1 MSHVSYKWV
10 MSHMSASW
18 LRYYPGE
25 CHSGS
30 HGNGLIRMSHVS
42 YAWVTSHMNE
52 SWLVVSRRMPLKFA
66 FREAKTH
73 SIYYLKGHFP
83 QRSPVIDCSF
93 AERDL
98 RLQAFCGSPPPC
110 INKSR
115 LTWMSSVSYE
125 CVMPCVNKICYTLI
139 LSKDPSKMGLFRR
152 IHIQVCT
159 YIYIYVYVYLYIYIY
174 IYVCM
179 YMYMYIYIYLC
190 VCMLKNTSIYICN
203 NIYVHVYVYI
213 YI

>member
-1 MSHVSYKWV
+1 MSHISESCLIWVRRDWGIIQANAIQGLMGMVSYEWV
-10 MSHMSASW
+10 MSHMHESRLIWMSRDW
-18 LRYYPGE
+18 WYPDE
-25 CHSGS
+25 
-30 HGNGLIRMSHVS
+30 
-42 YAWVTSHMNE
+42 
-52 SWLVVSRRMPLKFA
+52 PLKFA
-66 FREAKTH
+66 IRVAQTH

-190 VCMLKNTSIYICN
+190 VCMFENTIIYICN
-203 NIYVHVYVYI
+203 NIYVHVYSYI